1 MHTANGLRHAEPLDR
16 PPTWDQSTVCRGL
29 YSAVS
34 FYRISPCALF
44 CRESVSKYT
53 VRPIFAVCFW
63 FIRREPLFCRALRYM
78 AHGIIVNAVRR
89 PTANAPHTEKEDFPV
104 VYDEH
109 SSKSSLSCETKV
121 YRTSRRKSNFR
132 RLMLASFATAPDNLY
147 GDSSR
152 ALLYTSSNM

>member
-53 VRPIFAVCFW
+53 VRPIFAVCIW

-78 AHGIIVNAVRR
+78 AHSIIVNAVRR

-104 VYDEH
+104 VNGPNIVDIDYINQQ
-109 SSKSSLSCETKV
+109 TKHQV
-121 YRTSRRKSNFR
+121 YTEIYSHQ
-132 RLMLASFATAPDNLY
+132 
-147 GDSSR
+147 
-152 ALLYTSSNM
+152 